1 MCVCALIIHQ
11 KRRAGEVERELEK
24 QITRVAIT
32 EAVEAITVDLL
43 AKQTG

>member
-1 MCVCALIIHQ
+1 MIIHQ
-11 KRRAGEVERELEK
+11 KRRAGERELEK